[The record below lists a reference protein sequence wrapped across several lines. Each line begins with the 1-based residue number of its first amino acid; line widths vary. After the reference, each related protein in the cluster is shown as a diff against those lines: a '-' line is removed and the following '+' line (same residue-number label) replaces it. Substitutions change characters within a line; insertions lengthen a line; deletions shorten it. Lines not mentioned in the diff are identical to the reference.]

1 MPLTYL
7 SNIFRT
13 LGMSLINCKVELKLK
28 WKNYCVLASAR
39 TENEGATSDNI
50 IFNVKDKKLYVPIV
64 ILSAKKIRKLS
75 KLGSNDF
82 QD

>member
-13 LGMSLINCKVELKLK
+13 LEMSLINCKVELKLK

-50 IFNVKDKKLYVPIV
+50 IFNVKDKKLYVPVV
-64 ILSAKKIRKLS
+64 ILSAKKKS
-75 KLGSNDF
+75 KTIKTC
-82 QD
+82 QQ